1 VRKLDAR
8 AAVTASRIRD
18 CDFQGV
24 VVLGAF
30 DRDVSYG
37 NVRLRSGV
45 YRSTLRD
52 AVVMDNALVRD
63 TTALS
68 GVFVDSFAC
77 IIRCGSVTSGGA
89 EDGEWLR
96 FANGMKVHVGVEVGG
111 RDVRVLAEMP
121 FDLAAVIA
129 TKRKDT
135 KLLAQHERLVTRT
148 VESAKSQCA
157 IVAGHA
163 CVADCATIEASFIG
177 PYACVHDSEVVH
189 TTLLS
194 SQRERTVVKS
204 KSIVRH
210 SIVQWNSTVEDLA
223 FVDGSLL
230 CDTSHVD
237 RHGIVLSSIIGP
249 NTSVAE
255 GEITSS
261 LVGPFVGFHHQALL
275 IASVWP
281 EGKGNVGYGAN
292 VGSNHTLKAPDQEL
306 LPGEGVFFGL
316 GCCIKFPSNFQRA
329 QYAVVATGVATLPQ
343 RVEMPFALINSPG
356 HNIRELSPAI
366 NEISPAWVLKHSVFT
381 VLRNEWKFATRNQ
394 SKRTKV
400 DAAILRP
407 EIVQSMI
414 GGYSTLKVVI
424 SHGSVRLC

>member
-1 VRKLDAR
+1 
-8 AAVTASRIRD
+8 
-18 CDFQGV
+18 GV

-111 RDVRVLAEMP
+111 RD
-121 FDLAAVIA
+121 
-129 TKRKDT
+129 
-135 KLLAQHERLVTRT
+135 
-148 VESAKSQCA
+148 
-157 IVAGHA
+157 
-163 CVADCATIEASFIG
+163 
-177 PYACVHDSEVVH
+177 
-189 TTLLS
+189 
-194 SQRERTVVKS
+194 RERTVVKS

-292 VGSNHTLKAPDQEL
+292 
-306 LPGEGVFFGL
+306 
-316 GCCIKFPSNFQRA
+316 
-329 QYAVVATGVATLPQ
+329 
-343 RVEMPFALINSPG
+343 
-356 HNIRELSPAI
+356 
-366 NEISPAWVLKHSVFT
+366 
-381 VLRNEWKFATRNQ
+381 
-394 SKRTKV
+394 
-400 DAAILRP
+400 
-407 EIVQSMI
+407 
-414 GGYSTLKVVI
+414 
-424 SHGSVRLC
+424 